1 MSFGKKPEILLKIQ
15 AVSQNLWGYFLPR
28 PISQPLEV
36 KAIVRLWLRWWSAD
50 LRDVKNEE
58 CSSEF
63 IENKGA
69 EKVLLRSR

>member
-1 MSFGKKPEILLKIQ
+1 MLPPDSWLLTFQGPKR
-15 AVSQNLWGYFLPR
+15 G
-28 PISQPLEV
+28 
-36 KAIVRLWLRWWSAD
+36 AD

-69 EKVLLRSR
+69 KKVLLRVF